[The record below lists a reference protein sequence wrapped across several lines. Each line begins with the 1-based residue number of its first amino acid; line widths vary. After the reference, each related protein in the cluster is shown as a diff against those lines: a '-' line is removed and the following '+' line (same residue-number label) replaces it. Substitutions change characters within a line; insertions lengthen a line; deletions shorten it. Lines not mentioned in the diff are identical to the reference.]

1 MKNKLRILVVGLA
14 LFASSC
20 DYVEN
25 SVSYEELKPPPNV
38 PLILDKDKSL
48 HESVETILKFQ
59 ETLKDYIDY
68 LEVYYVSIGR
78 YYNADTELPQSK
90 RRIHEC
96 AVDKEMFV
104 DFSLPEP
111 HPLDE
116 NAPPE
121 VIINELLDYNERVK
135 KEVKEYNRYMSV
147 LKDRY
152 KDCF

>member
-1 MKNKLRILVVGLA
+1 MKNKIRILLLGLA
-14 LFASSC
+14 LFITSC

-25 SVSYEELKPPPNV
+25 SVSYEELKSPPNV

-48 HESVETILKFQ
+48 HESTDTILKFQ
-59 ETLKDYIDY
+59 ESLRDYIDY

-90 RRIHEC
+90 RRVHEC
-96 AVDKEMFV
+96 MIDKEMFI
-104 DFSLPEP
+104 DFALPEINP
-111 HPLDE
+111 INE
-116 NAPPE
+116 NAPLEE
-121 VIINELLDYNERVK
+121 VVNELLNYNERVK
-135 KEVKEYNRYMSV
+135 KEVKEYNRYMNV